1 MINHLLVSCVFTR
14 QVWAGLFREVG
25 LQELI
30 PQQTEDAFE
39 AWWHLSRQR
48 VQGEVRRGFNSLVIL
63 GAWIIWK
70 HRNQCVFRGSA
81 PNVAAALLAARE
93 EALLWTLVGAR
104 GLSFIQALG
113 SPQ

>member
-1 MINHLLVSCVFTR
+1 V
-14 QVWAGLFREVG
+14 GLFREVG
-25 LQELI
+25 LHELV
-30 PQQTEDAFE
+30 PQQTEEAFE
-39 AWWHLSRQR
+39 AWWHLSSQR

-70 HRNQCVFRGSA
+70 HRNQCVFHGSA
-81 PNVAAALLAARE
+81 PNVAATLLVARE
-93 EALLWTLVGAR
+93 EALLWTLAGAR